1 MTDASMPSQGTPHE
15 VLAGLGE
22 LTRKVRAAQRGT
34 WFPLLLLGALTLGG
48 ILVNRFTFHVETVP
62 CPATAPAAGM
72 GCTVGVKQGSPYYWD
87 LGLALA
93 YVATAFFYIRRS
105 RDRGVGTP
113 VRPYILTGVALLGL
127 VAATTFW
134 ATRHGLPQPGDPI
147 DFWGLHLDP
156 TSEATGFVGM
166 LVGNVTAVGL
176 PLLVLSWVE
185 RSRALL
191 LLALAY
197 LALFL
202 VPFLT
207 RFQLFQFI
215 PVTSPWSAAPRL
227 GLQAVLLL
235 LGALGFGLAERSRR
249 RDVS

>member
-1 MTDASMPSQGTPHE
+1 MT
-15 VLAGLGE
+15 
-22 LTRKVRAAQRGT
+22 RRVRAAQRGT

-48 ILVNRFTFHVETVP
+48 ILVNRFTFHVETLP
-62 CPATAPAAGM
+62 CPATDPEAGLN
-72 GCTVGVKQGSPYYWD
+72 CTGETQGSPYYWD

-113 VRPYILTGVALLGL
+113 VQPYILTGITLLGL
-127 VAATTFW
+127 VTATTFW
-134 ATRHGLPQPGDPI
+134 ATRHGLPQPGDPV
-147 DFWGLHLDP
+147 DFWGWHLGP
-156 TSEATGFVGM
+156 NSEAPPFIGM

-185 RSRALL
+185 RSGALL

-197 LALFL
+197 LALIL

-207 RFQLFQFI
+207 HFQLVQFI
-215 PVTSPWSAAPRL
+215 PVTSPWSAAPHL

-249 RDVS
+249 RDAS